1 MNLAHKAGADD
12 KETKGTKRELQSGH
26 GNSGSWTPER
36 EEIRI
41 AMRMPWQ
48 RAPEP
53 EPEPSEEWWLGGP
66 GFTLGALILW
76 LFYTR
81 TCIALQRGQLG
92 PVEPKHAKYTFWCV
106 PLAVLVHGIS
116 FLSGNMGV
124 GEVGFLTGLPG
135 KVLDRPLL
143 LYLGATAR

>member
-1 MNLAHKAGADD
+1 
-12 KETKGTKRELQSGH
+12 
-26 GNSGSWTPER
+26 
-36 EEIRI
+36 
-41 AMRMPWQ
+41 MRMPWQ
-48 RAPEP
+48 SAPEP
-53 EPEPSEEWWLGGP
+53 EPEPTEEWWLGGP

-81 TCIALQRGQLG
+81 TCIALQRGHLG

>member
-1 MNLAHKAGADD
+1 
-12 KETKGTKRELQSGH
+12 
-26 GNSGSWTPER
+26 
-36 EEIRI
+36 
-41 AMRMPWQ
+41 MRMPWQ
-48 RAPEP
+48 RAPES
-53 EPEPSEEWWLGGP
+53 EPEPTEEWWLGGP
-66 GFTLGALILW
+66 GFTLGAVILW
-76 LFYTR
+76 LLYTR
-81 TCIALQRGQLG
+81 TCIALQRGHLG

-116 FLSGNMGV
+116 YLSGNMGV